1 MQPSGGQYLYLK
13 GVFATTATEGSLQSV
28 RDRVATYHLE
38 QLLNRKQPE
47 GRSERSWQSI
57 LDSVQTSLISKLDSL
72 HSVVELYQFAHKT
85 LKSED
90 LKEAFREFVFD
101 DVSEFAVPEQAQQ
114 DFILSEREAPS
125 FERDLELF
133 ERDLALPV
141 LLSEQETSGD
151 PDLVSASSATAG
163 RSSSSATTSVFQ
175 SISKGRTEL
184 GDLDFG
190 SSPKRARFSTSRAS
204 GCAVDLES
212 DHE

>member
-1 MQPSGGQYLYLK
+1 M
-13 GVFATTATEGSLQSV
+13 
-28 RDRVATYHLE
+28 
-38 QLLNRKQPE
+38 
-47 GRSERSWQSI
+47 
-57 LDSVQTSLISKLDSL
+57 
-72 HSVVELYQFAHKT
+72 VELYQFAHKT

-101 DVSEFAVPEQAQQ
+101 DVSEFALPGQAQQ

-151 PDLVSASSATAG
+151 PDLVSSSSATAG

-184 GDLDFG
+184 GDFDFG
-190 SSPKRARFSTSRAS
+190 SSSKRARFSTSLAS